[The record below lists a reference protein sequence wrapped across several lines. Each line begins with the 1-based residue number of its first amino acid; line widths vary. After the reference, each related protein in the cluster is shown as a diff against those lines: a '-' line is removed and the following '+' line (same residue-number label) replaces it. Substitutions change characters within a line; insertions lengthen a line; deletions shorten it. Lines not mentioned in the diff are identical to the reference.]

1 MEDSQVNSSNKT
13 EETFNRIENFFE
25 KMAQLPHRE
34 RVFFSD
40 ILEGLNWLFFNY
52 EKDGYHKGYDPHTV
66 DILYRKLGS
75 PKTLKEFAVKA
86 RDWAIAKNGDWDD
99 MYATR
104 ILHDMYEDDETE
116 KERLFSLFTD
126 KGKSI
131 TIREDALDT
140 LHYSFE
146 KDLFLYFHE
155 HLAEFL
161 QENKSNRKFID
172 TVLDTI
178 FAYDDDLIDQFATF
192 KTIHDYSIHAERS
205 VSTHNQDYNRLITQ
219 GAFYKERESK

>member
-1 MEDSQVNSSNKT
+1 MEDSQSNSSNKT
-13 EETFNRIENFFE
+13 AESFNRIENFFE
-25 KMAQLPHRE
+25 KITNLPHRE

-52 EKDGYHKGYDPHTV
+52 EKDGYHKGYDPLAV

-86 RDWAIAKNGDWDD
+86 RDWAIAKNGNWDD
-99 MYATR
+99 LYTTR
-104 ILHDMYEDDETE
+104 ILHDMYEKDETE

-126 KGKSI
+126 TGKSI

-140 LHYSFE
+140 LHYSFG

-161 QENKSNRKFID
+161 LENKSNRKFIK
-172 TVLDTI
+172 TVIDKI
-178 FAYDDDLIDQFATF
+178 FAYDDDLIDKFATF
-192 KTIHDYSIHAERS
+192 KAIHDYSNYAEKR
-205 VSTHNQDYNRLITQ
+205 VATHNRDYNRMITT
-219 GAFYKERESK
+219 GAFLNKGEAK